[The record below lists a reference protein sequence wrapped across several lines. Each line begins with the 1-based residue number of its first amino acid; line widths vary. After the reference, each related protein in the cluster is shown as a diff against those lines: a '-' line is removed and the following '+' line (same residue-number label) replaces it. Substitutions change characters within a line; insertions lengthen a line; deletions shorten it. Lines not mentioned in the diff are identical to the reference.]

1 MVKVKVNV
9 GNEDLQQLRV
19 SVCQCNSEQ
28 AGVSLRNGGGE
39 KFRLRLGNSNDPERN
54 VFDCLIS

>member
-9 GNEDLQQLRV
+9 GKEDLQQLRV

-28 AGVSLRNGGGE
+28 AGVSLRNGSGE
-39 KFRLRLGNSNDPERN
+39 KFRLGLGDGNNP
-54 VFDCLIS
+54 